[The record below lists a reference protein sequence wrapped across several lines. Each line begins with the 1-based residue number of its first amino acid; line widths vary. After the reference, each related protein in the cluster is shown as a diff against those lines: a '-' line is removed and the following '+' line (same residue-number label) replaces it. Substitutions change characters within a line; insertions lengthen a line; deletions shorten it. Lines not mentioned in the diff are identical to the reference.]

1 MSTFGRDSYQWRE
14 TYFVMFESER
24 RPGVEE
30 VKRALS
36 KLPGTYE
43 LSNLTADDA
52 GGFESVTLMAPG
64 EFSAVDISYLTGE
77 DVLQEGAR
85 LVEEL
90 GATAPKAL
98 RERLAGCDARFDLM
112 HFEHMLADEPDD
124 SDEVFDP
131 GALLLALEAL
141 VKLTGGIGIDPQS
154 GTLM

>member
-14 TYFVMFESER
+14 TYFVMFDSAR
-24 RPGVEE
+24 RPSVDQVE
-30 VKRALS
+30 RALS
-36 KLPGTYE
+36 GLQGAFE

-90 GATAPKAL
+90 ASTAPKAV
-98 RERLAGCDARFDLM
+98 RERLARCDARFDLM
-112 HFEHMLADEPDD
+112 HFEHMLADEPED

-131 GALLLALEAL
+131 GALLLALEVL
-141 VKLTGGIGIDPQS
+141 VKLTGGIGIDPQA